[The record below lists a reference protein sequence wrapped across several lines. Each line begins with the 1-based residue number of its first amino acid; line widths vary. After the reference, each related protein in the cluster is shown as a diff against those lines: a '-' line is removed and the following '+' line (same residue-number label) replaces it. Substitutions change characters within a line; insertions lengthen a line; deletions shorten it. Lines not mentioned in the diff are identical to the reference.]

1 MNLVGWSISRL
12 DFKLSLDSGD
22 WKLYFALKF
31 RNFKQLSI
39 HRVTAIK
46 VKRSKI
52 SEGADTEVP
61 DPDSLG
67 GGQGVTGGDGE
78 NVTGG
83 GEIPDPGGDSDIE
96 GVKLTGRQVRDFRV
110 VRQSESK
117 NVISIFFTPVTSG
130 KFRLSVYRSG
140 ETEKEPIKLRPVGE
154 KEWVTSIELKALN
167 LKNRIL
173 IKTEIHP
180 EDFDFALEGVMI
192 NAN

>member
-1 MNLVGWSISRL
+1 
-12 DFKLSLDSGD
+12 
-22 WKLYFALKF
+22 
-31 RNFKQLSI
+31 
-39 HRVTAIK
+39 
-46 VKRSKI
+46 
-52 SEGADTEVP
+52 
-61 DPDSLG
+61 LG

-78 NVTGG
+78 DVTGG
-83 GEIPDPGGDSDIE
+83 GEMPDPGGDADIE

-117 NVISIFFTPVTSG
+117 NVVSIFFTPVSSG

-140 ETEKEPIKLRPVGE
+140 ETEKEPIKLRPIGE

-180 EDFDFALEGVMI
+180 EDFDFALEGVMV